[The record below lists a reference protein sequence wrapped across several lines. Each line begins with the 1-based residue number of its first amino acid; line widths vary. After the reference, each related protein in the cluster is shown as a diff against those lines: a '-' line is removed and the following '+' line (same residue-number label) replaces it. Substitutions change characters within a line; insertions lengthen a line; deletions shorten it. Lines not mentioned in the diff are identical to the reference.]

1 MQASSSR
8 NSLTFSL
15 AYFDLLISLGIIRV
29 TDCSNRTFLKLLN
42 RFNMEDLGGVLP
54 WQFTTVAES
63 EMQSDRVT
71 YRDTKNT

>member
-15 AYFDLLISLGIIRV
+15 AYFDLLISLEIIRV
-29 TDCSNRTFLKLLN
+29 TDCSNRIFFKLLN

-54 WQFTTVAES
+54 WQLTTVAES

-71 YRDTKNT
+71 